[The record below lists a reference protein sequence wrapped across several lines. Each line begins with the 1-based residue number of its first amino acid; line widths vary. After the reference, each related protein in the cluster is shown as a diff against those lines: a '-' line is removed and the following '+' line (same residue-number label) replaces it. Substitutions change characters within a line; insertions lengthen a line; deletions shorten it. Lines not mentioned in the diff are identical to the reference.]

1 MSLQN
6 LRHNPLP
13 SIWERPLP
21 RRRLSREEPVQAQ
34 ARVLRAR
41 VHTFHH
47 PRRLRVLANLQPLF
61 RQADKRAKAR
71 SRVLRQVRTQREK
84 LPLGVWQAAVG
95 HALNETEHPEDPGRV
110 IPVPSAIEEDSEE
123 DDDYDPAAKA
133 SSDEESSDEE
143 EDLKDKEAS
152 DETKT
157 KRKRNERRTERRVRR
172 EAARGRRLERKLLR
186 FSPGDTDEE
195 EAKLVREHEATNAV
209 LAKEQA
215 LKDVRSLK
223 KPKVKPGKRV
233 RPTLLMKR
241 IKPEL
246 VQSVELP
253 SDDSE
258 DGDYDPAADVEM
270 GEEGEALQARIGEK
284 AESED
289 EEDDASST
297 SDKNDLDDKN
307 DHDDHDNKDSE
318 KGEKAEAMDEDED
331 GLDDDKEEEKDTSLD
346 TVDTAVTANSAE
358 TGETSMQSAQS
369 ANSAEKDV

>member
-21 RRRLSREEPVQAQ
+21 SRRLSREERVQVQ

-71 SRVLRQVRTQREK
+71 TRVLRQVRQQREK

-95 HALNETEHPEDPGRV
+95 HALNETEHPEDPSRV
-110 IPVPSAIEEDSEE
+110 IPVPSAIEEEDSE

-133 SSDEESSDEE
+133 PSSDEDSSDEEDE

-152 DETKT
+152 DETKA

-195 EAKLVREHEATNAV
+195 EAKLVREHETTNAV
-209 LAKEQA
+209 LAQQEKAQQA

-233 RPTLLMKR
+233 KPTLLMKR

-270 GEEGEALQARIGEK
+270 GEEGDALKARIGEK

-289 EEDDASST
+289 ENEGKDDAGSSA
-297 SDKNDLDDKN
+297 SSKDDEGDK
-307 DHDDHDNKDSE
+307 DNKDSKE
-318 KGEKAEAMDEDED
+318 GEKDAAMDEDED
-331 GLDDDKEEEKDTSLD
+331 ELDDELKGEEKDTSLE
-346 TVDTAVTANSAE
+346 TVDTAVTAESVE
-358 TGETSMQSAQS
+358 TGETSMQSA
-369 ANSAEKDV
+369 EKDV